1 MLVCNLHLAGFLA
14 NYCDHRRI
22 TTHTRKGWK
31 KQKWFEDLA
40 VGQVWDI
47 AIMILGMKKVA
58 SGIVPMIA
66 VNRNAPQALH
76 RQIYDA
82 YRKAIVE
89 RRLRSGQRV
98 PSSRSLAVELGV
110 SRFPV
115 LNAYAQLLAE
125 GYFDSRVG
133 AGTVISLSLPDQA
146 VYPGPRNAPVLTTPR
161 IVGHVAKHTSLPDT
175 IENAPWRR
183 QWGAFGVGQVALDQ
197 FPFHLWNNM
206 VTRHCRS
213 TTAKSL
219 DYGNPMGLNA
229 LRDALALY
237 LRTARG
243 VRCEAEQIMIVSGS
257 QQALDIC
264 TRALLDPGSRVW
276 MEEPGYRFARS
287 VFALNNCRIVQ
298 VPVDREGLNVAA
310 GMKLC
315 RDARAA
321 LVTPSHQYPLGFTM
335 SASRRLQLLEWAERS
350 RSWILE
356 DDYDSD
362 YRYESLPISSLQGL
376 DRNSRVVYIGT
387 FSKVLFPS
395 LRLGFLVI
403 PAELVERFQ
412 AVRVAM
418 DIAPASFSQEV
429 LANFIHEGHF
439 SRHIRRMRL
448 LYRDRRNALMNGIC
462 SALGSR
468 VEVTGEQAGMHL
480 CVILEGIRDREIA
493 DRAAH
498 ANLWLTPL
506 SSSYVGKVSPQGL
519 ILGFGST
526 RTEEMPSAIAKLQ
539 AVLEANGK
547 SGPRE

>member
-1 MLVCNLHLAGFLA
+1 
-14 NYCDHRRI
+14 
-22 TTHTRKGWK
+22 
-31 KQKWFEDLA
+31 
-40 VGQVWDI
+40 
-47 AIMILGMKKVA
+47 
-58 SGIVPMIA
+58 
-66 VNRNAPQALH
+66 
-76 RQIYDA
+76 
-82 YRKAIVE
+82 
-89 RRLRSGQRV
+89 
-98 PSSRSLAVELGV
+98 
-110 SRFPV
+110 
-115 LNAYAQLLAE
+115 
-125 GYFDSRVG
+125 
-133 AGTVISLSLPDQA
+133 
-146 VYPGPRNAPVLTTPR
+146 
-161 IVGHVAKHTSLPDT
+161 
-175 IENAPWRR
+175 
-183 QWGAFGVGQVALDQ
+183 
-197 FPFHLWNNM
+197 
-206 VTRHCRS
+206 
-213 TTAKSL
+213 
-219 DYGNPMGLNA
+219 
-229 LRDALALY
+229 
-237 LRTARG
+237 
-243 VRCEAEQIMIVSGS
+243 
-257 QQALDIC
+257 
-264 TRALLDPGSRVW
+264 
-276 MEEPGYRFARS
+276 
-287 VFALNNCRIVQ
+287 
-298 VPVDREGLNVAA
+298 
-310 GMKLC
+310 
-315 RDARAA
+315 
-321 LVTPSHQYPLGFTM
+321 
-335 SASRRLQLLEWAERS
+335 
-350 RSWILE
+350 
-356 DDYDSD
+356 
-362 YRYESLPISSLQGL
+362 LQGL